1 MDIVADLMKQAATGD
16 NLALISK
23 AVGGDGN
30 AVQSALGMGLPV
42 IVGSMATTAAKPGG
56 ADVLTGMMAQA
67 GGSSPLDN
75 MSGFLGGSAAFGG
88 SSMVS
93 TLLGSQ
99 LAPVQDAIARKTGL
113 PPAVVGKV
121 LAVAVPMVLAYIG
134 RMTGGQKTDA
144 AGLTSLLGEQST
156 AALAGSPDAAALIQQ
171 MTGSQA
177 GSSADIPGM
186 FKKIQ
191 GK

>member
-16 NLALISK
+16 NLAMISK
-23 AVGGDGN
+23 SVGGEGN
-30 AVQSALGMGLPV
+30 AVQSALGMGLPM
-42 IVGSMATTAAKPGG
+42 IMGSMATTAAKPGG
-56 ADVLTGMMAQA
+56 ADVLTKMMAQA
-67 GGSSPLDN
+67 GSSSPLDN
-75 MSGFLGGSAAFGG
+75 MSGFLGGSAAVGG

-93 TLLGSQ
+93 TLFGSQ

-121 LAVAVPMVLAYIG
+121 LAVAVPMVLAYVG

-144 AGLTSLLGEQST
+144 AGLTSLLGEQS
-156 AALAGSPDAAALIQQ
+156 AMALAGSPDAAALAQQ
-171 MTGSQA
+171 VMGGQE
-177 GSSADIPGM
+177 GSSGGIAGM
-186 FKKIQ
+186 FKNML